1 MMMLVLLALFFF
13 FKSRRRAGATEEERR
28 EEGESDESKKCF
40 STLSE
45 TPLSLSLSIPP
56 LRCPRS
62 PLVHFID
69 LSCFLS
75 SIKYRSGKPNL
86 LQSIF
91 VIF

>member
-56 LRCPRS
+56 SAARVPPS
-62 PLVHFID
+62 FI
-69 LSCFLS
+69 
-75 SIKYRSGKPNL
+75 L
-86 LQSIF
+86 LISHVF
-91 VIF
+91 